1 MTQCQNC
8 KAQLSGP
15 YCAQCG
21 QKHNLNIPSVL
32 NFLGEFTAA
41 FTHADS
47 RLWRTL
53 WLLLVRPGELPKR
66 YFAGQRAQF
75 LPPLRLYLLITIGF
89 FLLLSID
96 ARMGDTNV
104 DTPLIEVRAEEA
116 ADAAA
121 IEQGKPCDVQ
131 YSGPAK
137 DYLLPK
143 IQRACEQAL
152 NDNGESLSQ
161 RFIANVPKGMFVL
174 MPLFAAT
181 MMLWYWR
188 PRRYFMEHLI
198 LQVSNHSA
206 MFLVGSMVVSL
217 EWILPVVLHGPLELA
232 LLPYGLFYC
241 VTSLRVYYQQ
251 SPALSWFKF
260 GSLMLVYGLLLILV
274 LVTTGIA
281 SII

>member
-1 MTQCQNC
+1 MAQCQNC
-8 KAQLSGP
+8 STPLSGP

-21 QKHNLNIPSVL
+21 QKHNPKIPSVL
-32 NFLGEFTAA
+32 GFLGEFTEA

-53 WLLLVRPGELPKR
+53 GLLLVRPGELPKH

-75 LPPLRLYLLITIGF
+75 LPPLRLYLLATIGF

-96 ARMGDTNV
+96 ARISDSEV
-104 DTPLIEVRAEEA
+104 DTPLIEVKTEQASDEGGAE
-116 ADAAA
+116 
-121 IEQGKPCDVQ
+121 QTQPCDVQ
-131 YSGPAK
+131 YSGPAQ

-143 IQRACEQAL
+143 IKRACEQAL
-152 NDNGESLSQ
+152 NDNGASLSQ
-161 RFIANVPKGMFVL
+161 RFVANVPKGMFVL

-206 MFLVGSMVVSL
+206 MFLVGSIVVSL
-217 EWILPVVLHGPLELA
+217 EWILPAGLHGPLELA
-232 LLPYGLFYC
+232 VLPYGLFYC
-241 VTSLRVYYQQ
+241 VTSLRVYYEQ
-251 SPALSWFKF
+251 SRVLSWFKF
-260 GSLMLVYGLLLILV
+260 GFLMLVYSLLLILV

>member
-1 MTQCQNC
+1 
-8 KAQLSGP
+8 
-15 YCAQCG
+15 
-21 QKHNLNIPSVL
+21 VL
-32 NFLGEFTAA
+32 GFLAEFTEA

-53 WLLLVRPGELPKR
+53 GLLLVRPGDLPRR

-75 LPPLRLYLLITIGF
+75 LPPLRLYLLITIAF

-96 ARMGDTNV
+96 ARMSDPEV
-104 DTPLIEVRAEEA
+104 EAPLIEVKAERTGQEGLL
-116 ADAAA
+116 
-121 IEQGKPCDVQ
+121 EQQQPCDVQ
-131 YSGPAK
+131 YSGPAQ

-143 IQRACEQAL
+143 IKGACEQAL
-152 NDNGESLSQ
+152 NDSGASLSQ

-188 PRRYFMEHLI
+188 PKRYFMEHLI

-206 MFLVGSMVVSL
+206 MFLVGSIVVSL
-217 EWILPVVLHGPLELA
+217 EWVLPVVLHGPLELA
-232 LLPYGLFYC
+232 LVPYGLFYC

-251 SPALSWFKF
+251 SRALSWFKF
-260 GSLMLVYGLLLILV
+260 GSLMVVYGLLLILV